1 MAMRPNRSPEE
12 STEGDAG
19 RTEWKPTAKDAF
31 KDISVYFSKEEWEE
45 MGEWEKIRYRNV
57 KRNYEALIAIG
68 FRATRPAFMH
78 HHRQVIK
85 PQVDDTEG
93 SDEEWTPRQQ
103 DCEECQ
109 NFFIDS
115 CAAHR
120 PPTFVKDYAVRKG
133 HGNRSALTLPPGL
146 SIRLSGI
153 PDTGLG
159 VWNEASDLPQG
170 LHFGP
175 YEGQIIDNEEAANSG
190 YSWLITKG
198 RNCYEYVDGK
208 DTSWANWMRY
218 VNCAWD
224 DKEQNLVAFRY
235 HGQIFYQTCQV
246 VRPGCELLVW
256 YGDKYGQDLGIKW
269 DSRGKS
275 ELTTTRESHSGDSTK
290 SSSLISQTEAQDPPM
305 CLLLSGLLQ
314 SEIPQPT
321 HPMQSPLSDVP
332 ETI

>member
-103 DCEECQ
+103 GKPSSMTFRVEHSKHQKVSISQILLQKYPSHESSHSLKELLGAAKLLKTSGSKQAQKLALRPRKKDPCTAPQTKNCEECQ

-190 YSWLITKG
+190 YSWL
-198 RNCYEYVDGK
+198 
-208 DTSWANWMRY
+208 
-218 VNCAWD
+218 
-224 DKEQNLVAFRY
+224 
-235 HGQIFYQTCQV
+235 
-246 VRPGCELLVW
+246 VR
-256 YGDKYGQDLGIKW
+256 
-269 DSRGKS
+269 
-275 ELTTTRESHSGDSTK
+275 STHFPVLWP
-290 SSSLISQTEAQDPPM
+290 LISGVWWGGTS
-305 CLLLSGLLQ
+305 CLHARIQMVITRSAMTQ
-314 SEIPQPT
+314 SALCTVCPGREHRTSI
-321 HPMQSPLSDVP
+321 
-332 ETI
+332 